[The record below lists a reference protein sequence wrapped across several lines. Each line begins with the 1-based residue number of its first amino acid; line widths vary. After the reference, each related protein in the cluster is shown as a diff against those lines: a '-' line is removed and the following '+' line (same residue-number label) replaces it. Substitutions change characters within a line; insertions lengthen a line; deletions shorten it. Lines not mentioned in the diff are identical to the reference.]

1 MRSHRGE
8 SGRRRMAGFSTNL
21 GPLHVTSFREPIMS
35 EAQFPRMPL
44 LGFSMNRGKSWRAV
58 TYPPLR
64 FPKIPDMDKSVISE
78 GKRVALL
85 VEGVTTLVGLHLDA
99 LTRNN
104 VEHKVVQAHD
114 RVEALDYLLDRG
126 DYTGRDTSTM
136 PCLILLDASLPGGDG
151 LEVLREIRI
160 HKQTHLLPVV
170 VFSSS

>member
-1 MRSHRGE
+1 
-8 SGRRRMAGFSTNL
+8 
-21 GPLHVTSFREPIMS
+21 
-35 EAQFPRMPL
+35 
-44 LGFSMNRGKSWRAV
+44 
-58 TYPPLR
+58 
-64 FPKIPDMDKSVISE
+64 MDKSVISE

-85 VEGVTTLVGLHLDA
+85 VEGVTTLVGLLLDA

-104 VEHKVVQAHD
+104 FEHEVVQAHD
-114 RVEALDYLLDRG
+114 RVEALDYLLGRG

-170 VFSSS
+170 VFSSSEEEQDEANECYYTLGANSYLGKTCEHEPLVETLRQAADYWCVLNEPPPAL